1 MPGGAAPSRRP
12 LVAAGIPR
20 SGTTWTMQALECDSS
35 LFRVK
40 EPDHGAE
47 QAPAIWAKRQ
57 AGRIPVLAPGDRDD
71 SYHRLWEWILDGAS
85 ENVRLRIAAQMLRV
99 MSPPAWGKAN
109 RVRAIPTLERSRYQR
124 GGFSLPMTLAGAI
137 ASHPPV
143 RRNPALD
150 DHRLLVKTVHAP
162 LALEWIASEFE
173 IDVLILLRHPGS
185 ILASWI
191 SLDIGEQYVP
201 FAETPAVRHLA
212 EEWGVRLPG
221 PDHLEQMIWQIG
233 MLVVALER
241 AAERHPEW
249 VVRTHEQ
256 MCVDPIAQFHRLY
269 DDLGLQW
276 NEQTEEF
283 LVDNN
288 RPGKGF
294 RTRRLATDQLDSW
307 KHRLTPDQI
316 RALQR
321 VMSWLPLTAWSA
333 EDFAVADHS

>member
-1 MPGGAAPSRRP
+1 MPGAAAPSRRP

-71 SYHRLWEWILDGAS
+71 SYHCLWEWILDGAS

-109 RVRAIPTLERSRYQR
+109 RVRAIPTLERIRYQR

-201 FAETPAVRHLA
+201 FAETPAVRQLA

-221 PDHLEQMIWQIG
+221 PDHLEQTIWQIG